1 MGLCEA
7 VYFTTHLRRGDHWSC
22 AVAEVK
28 ISENIRP
35 LTCSAGAL
43 PEGEPNLFASHFV
56 IDGNPKPPSEREGDR
71 IAVEG
76 ACEIMRA
83 DFLNAKEPLHRTL
96 LQSRLAVTA
105 PSRREP

>member
-1 MGLCEA
+1 MYEA
-7 VYFTTHLRRGDHWSC
+7 AYFTIILGRGDHRSS
-22 AVAEVK
+22 AVTSVK
-28 ISENIRP
+28 FSGNIRP

-43 PEGEPNLFASHFV
+43 PEGEPNLFASRFV
-56 IDGNPKPPSEREGDR
+56 INGNPKPPSEREGDR

-83 DFLNAKEPLHRTL
+83 DFLKAKETLLRTL